1 MKKNNFS
8 PGVIKIS
15 KILAVLIFAAYLFS
29 GVDTGFARDNVKIA
43 VIDLGR
49 IMKSYNKREALFNK
63 FEKEKEKK
71 KQEITKLQA
80 EVVKLRKALV
90 EEIESLTEKQ
100 KEKKQ
105 KVLRTK
111 LEKLQKMVKESNQ
124 ELGVLDQDMHKELYE
139 EIDKAVQ
146 SIARKQGYTLV
157 IQNQGIIFYNQG
169 HDDIT
174 DKVIKELNKKARQ

>member
-1 MKKNNFS
+1 MKKNISS
-8 PGVIKIS
+8 PGMIKIS
-15 KILAVLIFAAYLFS
+15 KIFAVLIFAAYLFS
-29 GVDTGFARDNVKIA
+29 GVDAGFAQDNVKIA

-49 IMKSYNKREALFNK
+49 IMKSYNKRQALFNK

-71 KQEITKLQA
+71 KQEITELQA
-80 EVVKLRKALV
+80 EVVNLRKDLV
-90 EEIESLTEKQ
+90 EKIESLTEKQ

-105 KVLRTK
+105 KVLR
-111 LEKLQKMVKESNQ
+111 EKLAKLQELVKESNQ
-124 ELGVLDQDMHKELYE
+124 ELGVLDQDMHTELYQ
-139 EIDKAVQ
+139 EIDRAVQ

-174 DKVIKELNKKARQ
+174 DKVIKELNKKAKQ

>member
-1 MKKNNFS
+1 MKKNAKFFVLLMVVSFVFS
-8 PGVIKIS
+8 FQA
-15 KILAVLIFAAYLFS
+15 L
-29 GVDTGFARDNVKIA
+29 GFAQDNVKIA

-49 IMKSYNKREALFNK
+49 VMQSYNKRQALFNK
-63 FEKEKEKK
+63 FEKAKEKK
-71 KQEITKLQA
+71 KQEITKLQG
-80 EVVKLRKALV
+80 EVVKLRKELV
-90 EEIESLTEKQ
+90 ENIDSLSEKQ

-105 KVLRTK
+105 KVLK
-111 LEKLQKMVKESNQ
+111 EKLVKLQGLVKESNQ
-124 ELGVLDQDMHKELYE
+124 ELGVLDQDMHKELYK

-174 DKVIKELNKKARQ
+174 GKVINQLNKKVK